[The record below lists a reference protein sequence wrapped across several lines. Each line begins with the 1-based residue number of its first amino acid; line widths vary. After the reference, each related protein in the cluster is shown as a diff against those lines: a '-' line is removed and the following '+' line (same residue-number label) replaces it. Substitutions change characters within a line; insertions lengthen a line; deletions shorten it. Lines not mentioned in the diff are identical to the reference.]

1 MNHRVLRTKLMVFSK
16 ENCSFELATGM
27 AKDLLFFIILLSFT
41 HWYFYKRTCKML
53 KYNILSQFILS
64 FKIFKFFS
72 LTQQWTRM
80 IYFPS
85 QHPAKTATSET
96 FIPSSM
102 CTLKNKIRRIR
113 GIALDFSSSKDS
125 KIKLIVCN

>member
-1 MNHRVLRTKLMVFSK
+1 MR
-16 ENCSFELATGM
+16 
-27 AKDLLFFIILLSFT
+27 
-41 HWYFYKRTCKML
+41 

-64 FKIFKFFS
+64 FKRFKFFS

-80 IYFPS
+80 IYFPN
-85 QHPAKTATSET
+85 QQPAKTATSET